1 MAEKS
6 LREAEGNNLGDSALQ
21 EHVAHWADVLDRW
34 VQSIDARLGR
44 QDGGVPAPALDE
56 ADGGAGAEQ

>member
-6 LREAEGNNLGDSALQ
+6 LREAEGNNLGDSALE

-44 QDGGVPAPALDE
+44 RDGRVAPPPLNEGD
-56 ADGGAGAEQ
+56 AGPSAEQ

>member
-6 LREAEGNNLGDSALQ
+6 LREAEGNNLGDSALE

-44 QDGGVPAPALDE
+44 RDGRFRPPSLDE
-56 ADGGAGAEQ
+56 GDAGPSAEP